1 MKKKKVLALVL
12 AVATLLGGCGK
23 APAETAGNTAAEKES
38 GAASTTAAES
48 TGSEAAAGEEGGEP
62 MELECMVDLS
72 TDDKVYENSLLIKE
86 IEKELN
92 VKIKLIPEPTGTA
105 DDIRKAMNLQIA
117 SGDFPDFIPKV
128 KFPDYYAY
136 AQQGCWL
143 KSRWI

>member
-1 MKKKKVLALVL
+1 
-12 AVATLLGGCGK
+12 
-23 APAETAGNTAAEKES
+23 
-38 GAASTTAAES
+38 
-48 TGSEAAAGEEGGEP
+48 

-117 SGDFPDFIPKV
+117 SGDFPDFIPNV

-136 AQQGCWL
+136 AQQGLLAEIPVDMIKSEAPGIIMQLTVRTTSFPVSGPLGLPSTPWLSVRICWR
-143 KSRWI
+143 KPE